1 MIDLKKRITSYNN
14 IEEYIKKL
22 QKDLNYHKERKKDEE
37 NIISL
42 LERMIAR
49 EISESNEYKNEF
61 IAKVRLKDLI
71 DELTSLTGVTEYK
84 IFVNLSPQ
92 KITGNF
98 TKEELIRK
106 ELKHFNNIHLY
117 IKGIEK
123 TDDNLA
129 QTYFKYEMKIFSEF
143 QPVIFKSLTEIQGN
157 GKQLID
163 CCNIVP
169 KQSQYINDNLGSTS
183 LIIVKEQEKDIICN
197 ITVEAITELK
207 TKITEKELELLNK
220 AINNCIE
227 KHDYYSYPKQLR
239 KDK

>member
-1 MIDLKKRITSYNN
+1 MIDLNKQITYYNN
-14 IEEYIKKL
+14 IEEYINRL
-22 QKDLNYHKERKKDEE
+22 QKDLHYHTERKKDEE

-49 EISESNEYKNEF
+49 EISGLNEYKNEF

-71 DELTSLTGVTEYK
+71 DELTSLTGVTKYK

-123 TDDNLA
+123 TDDNLD
-129 QTYFKYEMKIFSEF
+129 QIYFKYEMNLPI
-143 QPVIFKSLTEIQGN
+143 SLIEIQGN

>member
-1 MIDLKKRITSYNN
+1 MIDLNKRITYYNN
-14 IEEYIKKL
+14 IEEDIKRL
-22 QKDLNYHKERKKDEE
+22 QKDLKYHIERKKDEE

-49 EISESNEYKNEF
+49 EISELNEYKNEF

-123 TDDNLA
+123 TDDNLD
-129 QTYFKYEMKIFSEF
+129 QTYFKYEMNLPI
-143 QPVIFKSLTEIQGN
+143 SLTEIQGN

-183 LIIVKEQEKDIICN
+183 LIIVKKQEKDIICN